1 MPDQVGHDEQ
11 KYTGDNSKNTGMM
24 QMKIYSYIALGLG
37 AAAIVAGCADIAE
50 TEPEITLED
59 VTVTAVIDNGEVE
72 TRTVIDPTTYK
83 DVTGLLWSP
92 GDKIGVF
99 TDGTASGTT
108 GTENACFT
116 NNATGNVAKATFA
129 GSFAGTPAFAYYPY
143 TEDNNGRAAT
153 SLIGIVHAE
162 QTFDLSAG
170 KLTDDWKYGVSSED
184 AEGGYSFKMKHLF
197 SMLKVTVSADGT
209 ALEGQK
215 LERIALKITGP
226 DGTARAINGAFTFDA
241 TKGSYSM
248 GEGATSTT
256 TMVWSDKPQLSAG
269 KTYTGYLTLIPDIK
283 TGDCIEIEVLT
294 DQYAATYRVK
304 CKKDFQAGYIY
315 GLPASLSGLAAK
327 MAEDYGEK
335 PNIRPLPT
343 LTSFKFTVANN
354 GGKILDKKLV
364 TTVSSSSYSSKFNP
378 VTEEVATINGSDI
391 DIVIPYLFDFKL
403 VPQFATASGATVSAN
418 GTEIESGKT
427 EVDWA
432 VTKTIE
438 VSSRT
443 DTRVYNVNVRNT
455 GLPVVVV
462 KQSNSGDFSNKYT
475 GGINIGSG
483 NIGGTLVNQFVDFM
497 VRGKDTDW
505 VEDDQMT
512 VYNADGTV
520 DMETTFCGVRLR
532 GNSTQKLPKKPFA
545 VKLTA
550 KQKILGMAS
559 HKRWCLMANWL
570 DRSMIRN
577 LVGFA
582 AAKATT
588 KAWQTGG
595 IDEGIIWNPSGRS
608 VELVFDGHHVGN
620 YLICEQIKIGSK
632 RLNIKDCYE
641 DLQAGSPAFE
651 DCGYLVEFD
660 VMQDEIYKGVTSRG
674 ITWQLKDD
682 VLPDE
687 YAAKI
692 KSKIQA
698 IEDAIKGGSYAE
710 YSKLIDIPSFIDQ
723 WLIWELALNR
733 EYTEPRS
740 IYAYING
747 GNDKL
752 HAGPVWDF
760 DRGTFQNPDK
770 AYEMGSS
777 RVKPWNAFL
786 SSSSK
791 VSRSGGYK
799 ENQQPCMWYPLLMD
813 DAEFVAAVQAR
824 WSVLKPYL
832 EAVTSEIERL
842 GQENALSWQY
852 ESAMWPGTASA
863 LNAGYPSG
871 FSDFSGDENLTDYS
885 EVIQNLVNCYRGRL
899 EGMDA
904 LIKAGAFKVSETTF

>member
-37 AAAIVAGCADIAE
+37 VAAIVAGCADIAE

-59 VTVTAVIDNGEVE
+59 VTVTAVIDDGEVE

-99 TDGTASGTT
+99 TDGTAPGTT

-116 NNATGNVAKATFA
+116 NNSTGNVAKATFA

-153 SLIGIVHAE
+153 SLTGIVHAE
-162 QTFDLSAG
+162 QTFDLSTE

-215 LERIALKITGP
+215 LERIALKITGS
-226 DGTARAINGAFTFDA
+226 DGSERAINGAFTFDA

-256 TMVWSDKPQLSAG
+256 TMVWSDRPQLSAG
-269 KTYTGYLTLIPDIK
+269 KTYTGYLTLVPDIK
-283 TGDCIEIEVLT
+283 NGDCIEIEVLT

-327 MAEDYGEK
+327 MADDYGEK

-343 LTSFKFTVANN
+343 LSSFKFTVADNA
-354 GGKILDKKLV
+354 GKILDKKLV
-364 TTVSSSSYSSKFNP
+364 TTVSSSSYSPKFNS
-378 VTEEVATINGSDI
+378 VTEEVATISGSDI

-403 VPQFATASGATVSAN
+403 VPQFTAPSGAVVTAN
-418 GTEIESGKT
+418 GETIESGST
-427 EVDWA
+427 EVDWS
-432 VTKTIE
+432 TTRTIE
-438 VSSRT
+438 VSADGVSRS
-443 DTRVYNVNVRNT
+443 YNVNVRNT
-455 GLPVVVV
+455 GLPVVVIN
-462 KQSNSGDFSNKYT
+462 QSSSGDFSKQYA
-475 GGINIGSG
+475 GGIFNRVTI
-483 NIGGTLVNQFVDFM
+483 NQFVDFL
-497 VRGKDTDW
+497 VRCKDTDW

-512 VYNADGTV
+512 VYNADGSV
-520 DMETTFCGVRLR
+520 DMVTTNCGVRLR

-545 VKLTA
+545 IKLTK
-550 KQKILGMAS
+550 KQKILGMSS

-595 IDEGIIWNPSGRS
+595 IDEGIIWNPSGKS

-620 YLICEQIKIGSK
+620 YLLCEQIKIGGK
-632 RLNIKDCYE
+632 RLNINDCYE
-641 DLQAGSPAFE
+641 DLLAAGSPSAFK

-660 VMQDEIYKGVTSRG
+660 VMQDETYKGVTSRG

-687 YAAKI
+687 YVTQI
-692 KSKIQA
+692 SSKIQA
-698 IEDAIKGGSYAE
+698 IETAIKGGNYAE
-710 YSKLIDIPSFIDQ
+710 YSQLIDIPSFIDQ

-760 DRGTFQNPDK
+760 DRGTFQNPAEAQK
-770 AYEMGSS
+770 MGSS
-777 RVKPWNAFL
+777 RVKQWNAFI

-813 DAEFVAAVQAR
+813 DDDFVAAVQAR
-824 WSVLKPYL
+824 WTVLKPYL

-852 ESAMWPGTASA
+852 ESAMWPGTATD

-871 FSDFSGDENLTDYS
+871 FSDFSGDENLTDYDA
-885 EVIQNLVNCYRGRL
+885 VIQNLVNCYRGRL

-904 LIKAGAFKVSETTF
+904 LIKAGSFKVSETTF